1 MRRKEFEVVDKRRIE
16 EVLQSAEIG
25 CLAVNGTDGWPRLTA
40 VNYAYDG
47 RILWHGA
54 VAGERVECLKKD
66 PRASFFAVSLQTYLP
81 SHFLYEEDAA
91 GSSVAFKSVA
101 VRGRC
106 QFIEDPEEK
115 CAILN
120 LLMEKYQ
127 PEGKYRKLSPKE
139 ELYKKVLRATGVF
152 ALIPEAMTG
161 KFKFAQQK
169 SEDDRRQI
177 AAKLRERGNPSD
189 LLVADELIKTLAISP
204 GLRGGSHRVDG
215 CTP

>member
-1 MRRKEFEVVDKRRIE
+1 MRREEFEVVDKSRIE
-16 EVLQSAEIG
+16 EVLRSAEIG
-25 CLAVNGTDGWPRLTA
+25 HLAFNGADGWPRLTA
-40 VNYAYDG
+40 LNYTYDG

-54 VAGERVECLKKD
+54 VAGERFECLKKD
-66 PRASFFAVSLQTYLP
+66 PRASFFAVSVQTYLP
-81 SHFLYEEDAA
+81 SHFFSEENAA

-127 PEGKYRKLSPKE
+127 PEGRYRRVSPE
-139 ELYKKVLRATGVF
+139 EEVYKKVLRATGAF

-161 KFKFAQQK
+161 KFKLAQQK
-169 SEDDRRQI
+169 SEEDRRQI

-189 LLVADELIKTLAISP
+189 IMVAQEMMRTLAQ
-204 GLRGGSHRVDG
+204 G
-215 CTP
+215 

>member
-1 MRRKEFEVVDKRRIE
+1 MRRKEFEVADQSRIE

-25 CLAVNGTDGWPRLTA
+25 YLAVNGADGWPRLTA

-66 PRASFFAVSLQTYLP
+66 PRATFFAVSLQTYLP
-81 SHFLYEEDAA
+81 SYFLFEEDAS
-91 GSSVAFKSVA
+91 GSSVAFKSVT

-106 QFIEDPEEK
+106 QFIEDPAEK
-115 CAILN
+115 CAVLS

-127 PEGKYRKLSPKE
+127 PERRYRRLTPKDE
-139 ELYKKVLRATGVF
+139 MYTKVLRMTGVF
-152 ALIPEAMTG
+152 ALTPETMAG

-169 SEDDRRQI
+169 SEEDRRRI
-177 AAKLRERGNPSD
+177 AEKLRKRGTASD
-189 LLVADELIKTLAISP
+189 LLVADELMKTLSEA
-204 GLRGGSHRVDG
+204 
-215 CTP
+215 

>member
-1 MRRKEFEVVDKRRIE
+1 ME
-16 EVLQSAEIG
+16 EVLKSAEFG
-25 CLAVNGTDGWPRLTA
+25 YLAFNGSDGWPRLTA
-40 VNYAYDG
+40 LNYAYDG

-54 VAGERVECLKKD
+54 VAGERFECLKKD
-66 PRASFFAVSLQTYLP
+66 PRANFFAVSLQTYLP
-81 SHFLYEEDAA
+81 SHFLSEEDAA

-106 QFIEDPEEK
+106 RFIEDSAEK

-127 PEGKYRKLSPKE
+127 PEGRYRRLSPE
-139 ELYKKVLRATGVF
+139 DGMYKKVLRATGVF
-152 ALIPEAMTG
+152 ALVPEAMTG

-169 SEDDRRQI
+169 SEEERRQI

-189 LLVADELIKTLAISP
+189 LLVADEMIK
-204 GLRGGSHRVDG
+204 GLGQG
-215 CTP
+215 

>member
-1 MRRKEFEVVDKRRIE
+1 MRRKEFEVADQSRIE

-25 CLAVNGTDGWPRLTA
+25 YLAVNGADGWPRLTA

-66 PRASFFAVSLQTYLP
+66 PRATFFAVSLQTYLP
-81 SHFLYEEDAA
+81 SYFLFEEDAS
-91 GSSVAFKSVA
+91 GSSVAFKSVT

-106 QFIEDPEEK
+106 QFIEDPAEK
-115 CAILN
+115 CAVLS

-127 PEGKYRKLSPKE
+127 PEGRYRRLTPKDE
-139 ELYKKVLRATGVF
+139 MYTKVLRMTGVF
-152 ALIPEAMTG
+152 ALTPETMAG

-169 SEDDRRQI
+169 SEEDRRRI
-177 AAKLRERGNPSD
+177 AEKLRKRGTASD
-189 LLVADELIKTLAISP
+189 LLVAEEMLKTIGPA
-204 GLRGGSHRVDG
+204 
-215 CTP
+215 

>member
-1 MRRKEFEVVDKRRIE
+1 
-16 EVLQSAEIG
+16 
-25 CLAVNGTDGWPRLTA
+25 
-40 VNYAYDG
+40 
-47 RILWHGA
+47 
-54 VAGERVECLKKD
+54 
-66 PRASFFAVSLQTYLP
+66 
-81 SHFLYEEDAA
+81 
-91 GSSVAFKSVA
+91 
-101 VRGRC
+101 
-106 QFIEDPEEK
+106 
-115 CAILN
+115 
-120 LLMEKYQ
+120 MEKYQ

>member
-1 MRRKEFEVVDKRRIE
+1 MRRKEFETVDKSRIE
-16 EVLQSAEIG
+16 EVLRSAEIG
-25 CLAVNGTDGWPRLTA
+25 TLAFNGADGWPRLTA
-40 VNYAYDG
+40 LNYAYDG

-54 VAGERVECLKKD
+54 IAGERFECLKKD

-81 SHFLYEEDAA
+81 SHFLHEEDAS
-91 GSSVAFKSVA
+91 GSSVAFQSVA

-127 PEGKYRKLSPKE
+127 PEGRYRRVSPE
-139 ELYKKVLRATGVF
+139 DEMYKKVLRMTGAF

-161 KFKFAQQK
+161 KFKLAQQK
-169 SEDDRRQI
+169 SEEDRRQI

-189 LLVADELIKTLAISP
+189 LKAADEVMRTL
-204 GLRGGSHRVDG
+204 GKG
-215 CTP
+215 

>member
-1 MRRKEFEVVDKRRIE
+1 
-16 EVLQSAEIG
+16 
-25 CLAVNGTDGWPRLTA
+25 
-40 VNYAYDG
+40 
-47 RILWHGA
+47 
-54 VAGERVECLKKD
+54 
-66 PRASFFAVSLQTYLP
+66 VSLQSYLP
-81 SHFLYEEDAA
+81 SHFLSEENAT

-115 CAILN
+115 CAVLN

-127 PEGKYRKLSPKE
+127 PEGRYKKVTPE
-139 ELYKKVLRATGVF
+139 DEMYKKVLRATGAF

-169 SEDDRRQI
+169 TEDDRRQI

-189 LLVADELIKTLAISP
+189 ILVADEVMRTL
-204 GLRGGSHRVDG
+204 GKG
-215 CTP
+215 